1 VDGQRQGRP
10 VVDAH
15 IEEDAMGK
23 LLNGAAAFV
32 VGATLLGSG
41 VVGAGAQENDGQNDA
56 NEVPV
61 SSGTIDDGKDLQSQ
75 AGISLGQAIQAAQ
88 GAASGPV
95 GEVDLEYVGGV
106 LVYNVDTGTQDV
118 KVDAGTGQVL
128 SVDPDD

>member
-1 VDGQRQGRP
+1 
-10 VVDAH
+10 
-15 IEEDAMGK
+15 MGK
-23 LLNGAAAFV
+23 LLNGVAAFV
-32 VGATLLGSG
+32 VGATFLGSG
-41 VVGAGAQENDGQNDA
+41 ALGVSAQEEDGPNDA

-61 SSGTIDDGKDLQSQ
+61 APGTIDDGKDLQSQ

-106 LVYNVDTGTQDV
+106 LVYNVDMGNQDI
-118 KVDAGTGQVL
+118 KVDASTGQVL

>member
-1 VDGQRQGRP
+1 
-10 VVDAH
+10 
-15 IEEDAMGK
+15 MGK
-23 LLNGAAAFV
+23 LVNGVAAFV

-41 VVGAGAQENDGQNDA
+41 ALSVSAQEEDGPKDA

-61 SSGTIDDGKDLQSQ
+61 SPGTIDDGKDLQSQ

-95 GEVDLEYVGGV
+95 GEVDLEYAGGV
-106 LVYNVDTGTQDV
+106 LVYTVDTGKQDV
-118 KVDAGTGQVL
+118 RVDASNGQVL